1 MIIRP
6 QWYCDAMPLTLGGD
20 TGISG
25 PMLRSR
31 MLGLLH
37 GVFAKRP
44 GTFAVAFPG
53 REQLPTLPLPLTG
66 TLRVFASSRE
76 DLDGLAKNV
85 ISQPW
90 FRDYARLSYPQAVP
104 DDFCGDWVRFVR
116 YRVPSL
122 ASDRHEGEEHGLLR
136 KRRMETA
143 RKAQMTYFILRSART
158 GQRFSLV
165 VNREQGEPQNGECA
179 PNGYGF
185 CVTSSPFSLPEL
197 PWA

>member
-1 MIIRP
+1 MIMRP

-90 FRDYARLSYPQAVP
+90 FRDCLIR
-104 DDFCGDWVRFVR
+104 R
-116 YRVPSL
+116 PSPMIF
-122 ASDRHEGEEHGLLR
+122 AGIGCVSSG
-136 KRRMETA
+136 T
-143 RKAQMTYFILRSART
+143 
-158 GQRFSLV
+158 
-165 VNREQGEPQNGECA
+165 EC
-179 PNGYGF
+179 PR
-185 CVTSSPFSLPEL
+185 
-197 PWA
+197 